1 MVLVIN
7 NIIFEDENILIV
19 NKPFGTL
26 CCPDKKGEQNL
37 QTFFKTLK
45 NNQNIEVINRLDR
58 AVGGIVVFTKTK
70 NATAFL
76 TDQIKNNKIKK
87 TYLAIVCGKSKE
99 EDNLTHWLMKNQRL
113 NISKIVNK
121 NSPGSKEAKLTYKKI
136 KTINI
141 NNKDYSLLSINLQ
154 TGRHHQIRAQMSHVG
169 LPLYNDTK
177 YNKNIKRKEGN
188 GHIGLFCSQMEFINP
203 STNNE
208 IKFTLSPTNEQM
220 FSNFYI

>member
-1 MVLVIN
+1 MLVIN

-19 NKPFGTL
+19 NKPFGIL

-87 TYLAIVCGKSKE
+87 TYLAIVCGKT
-99 EDNLTHWLMKNQRL
+99 NIRL
-113 NISKIVNK
+113 N
-121 NSPGSKEAKLTYKKI
+121 
-136 KTINI
+136 
-141 NNKDYSLLSINLQ
+141 LL
-154 TGRHHQIRAQMSHVG
+154 G
-169 LPLYNDTK
+169 LV
-177 YNKNIKRKEGN
+177 IKR
-188 GHIGLFCSQMEFINP
+188 
-203 STNNE
+203 
-208 IKFTLSPTNEQM
+208 
-220 FSNFYI
+220 